1 MAMRTGLVLGGGGV
15 TGIAW
20 EIGVLKGLRDEG
32 VDVTGADVVVGTSA
46 GSVVG
51 ALVTGEDLDEL
62 YAEQTS
68 PPDEEIGAV
77 FGLRTALTIGVLM
90 VLPGDGRTR
99 RARVGRAA
107 RKANPGPGT
116 ERLAVFESRLRRPDG
131 SLVEWPDR
139 DLRITAVDA
148 EDGSFHVFDRDG
160 DVDLLHAVAASC
172 AVPLVWPAIE
182 AAGRAYIDG
191 GMRSPANAD
200 LATGC
205 DVVLALVPLPQS
217 ITKRHSMPEQLR
229 RTGARWSGW
238 ISPDKPVAGGDRAQ
252 RPRSRD
258 ARRSRAGRRGPGSPD
273 GGGGRAALAGWRGV
287 GSLSTGRV
295 DPRAAPR
302 G

>member
-1 MAMRTGLVLGGGGV
+1 
-15 TGIAW
+15 
-20 EIGVLKGLRDEG
+20 
-32 VDVTGADVVVGTSA
+32 
-46 GSVVG
+46 
-51 ALVTGEDLDEL
+51 
-62 YAEQTS
+62 
-68 PPDEEIGAV
+68 
-77 FGLRTALTIGVLM
+77 M

-116 ERLAVFESRLRRPDG
+116 ERLAVFESRLRRADG

-160 DVDLLHAVAASC
+160 DVDLVHAVAASC

-182 AAGRAYIDG
+182 VGGRAYVDG

-238 ISPDKPVAGGDRAQ
+238 ISPDKPSLEAIGRNVLDPAMRVGAARAGAAQGRRMATEVAQ
-252 RPRSRD
+252 RWPADPLARLTRRHPR
-258 ARRSRAGRRGPGSPD
+258 
-273 GGGGRAALAGWRGV
+273 
-287 GSLSTGRV
+287 
-295 DPRAAPR
+295 
-302 G
+302 